1 MFLKS
6 VYSMPIIDL
15 YTHSEQRRN
24 LAHFATLASLAAV
37 DGEVSPSERA
47 LLDSFASK
55 LSITREEYKEVMK
68 KSNKY
73 PIHPY
78 NNEKERYERLYD
90 LFRIIYADHDIDDE
104 QMVLIKK
111 YAIGLGFPS
120 GKANKILEK
129 SVAIFGGKIDFKD
142 YLHILKS

>member
-1 MFLKS
+1 
-6 VYSMPIIDL
+6 MPIIDL

-37 DGEVSPSERA
+37 DGEVNSHEKL
-47 LLDSFASK
+47 LLDSFANK
-55 LSITREEYKEVMK
+55 LGITSEEYKEVMK

-78 NNEKERYERLYD
+78 NSEKERYERLYD
-90 LFRIIYADHDIDDE
+90 LFRIIYADNSIEDKE
-104 QMVLIKK
+104 MVLIKK

-120 GKANKILEK
+120 EKSNKILEK
-129 SVAIFGGKIDFKD
+129 SVAIFSGKINFKD
-142 YLHILKS
+142 YLHLLNSENH

>member
-1 MFLKS
+1 MFIKT

-15 YTHSEQRRN
+15 YTTSEQRRN

-37 DGEVSPSERA
+37 DGEVSVREKA
-47 LLDSFASK
+47 LLDSFAMK
-55 LSITREEYKEVMK
+55 LSITKEEYKEVMK

-73 PIHPY
+73 PIQPY
-78 NNEKERYERLYD
+78 NNEEERYERLYD
-90 LFRIIYADHDIDDE
+90 LFRIIYADHSIEDE
-104 QMVLIKK
+104 QMILLKK

-120 GKANKILEK
+120 KKANKILEK
-129 SVAIFGGKIDFKD
+129 SVAIFSGKIDFKD